1 MEPES
6 NAQEMRDQIDQ
17 MEGLTKEV
25 SKALYELTD
34 ILEQT
39 EDKYYVQ
46 LRQHYEFVAV
56 LAEKLQIPFIDD
68 KGKSKSVDQM
78 ESEIYGRIQWMGV
91 DE

>member
-25 SKALYELTD
+25 SKALHELTD

-56 LAEKLQIPFIDD
+56 IAEKLQVPLIDD

-78 ESEIYGRIQWMGV
+78 
-91 DE
+91 